1 MKKSLLST
9 LFLLILGMI
18 SVVYSY
24 SPLSEQDHLQIDRQL
39 QAFCSLSSA
48 EKKEKSDF
56 FSRLAQKSLAIRKAF
71 LPIKMKLYGPQ
82 LNKDD
87 QSFIDER
94 VATLAHLPEKRRQ
107 EALADLKQVQYLSE
121 ELSRS
126 LQIEASRDFQGY
138 AKTIFPTPL
147 FWLPVD
153 QVDINKILGG
163 KGTTGL
169 KLNGNNLIMEL
180 AVVLPPE
187 TPLTLMKKIEKDGF
201 TYYQVRTREFDAG
214 RGAKVGYF
222 VDARFIQKTDQ
233 KLAERT
239 QTLPSFQ
246 EIKNNLLAA
255 SGTVYIWGGSW
266 YQGIPEIDKLFPS
279 DVQLSSLDQK
289 RKLMQGVDCSG
300 LLYQATNGYTP
311 RNSRSLLTFWTGVA
325 IEGKTAARLAKELK
339 PLDLIVWDGHV
350 VIVLDEKTTIESRGR
365 GKNPGGVEF
374 VPIEKRLKEIFESRS
389 PVDEYSSSSLAKN
402 KKFVVRRWL

>member
-1 MKKSLLST
+1 MKKTLLSA
-9 LFLLILGMI
+9 LFLLIFGVI
-18 SVVYSY
+18 PTTYGY

-39 QAFCSLSSA
+39 QAFRSLSSP

-126 LQIEASRDFQGY
+126 LQIEASKDFQGY
-138 AKTIFPTPL
+138 AKTILPTPL

-187 TPLTLMKKIEKDGF
+187 SPLTLMKKIEKDGF

-233 KLAERT
+233 KLVERP

-311 RNSRSLLTFWTGVA
+311 RNSRSLLTF
-325 IEGKTAARLAKELK
+325 
-339 PLDLIVWDGHV
+339 
-350 VIVLDEKTTIESRGR
+350 
-365 GKNPGGVEF
+365 
-374 VPIEKRLKEIFESRS
+374 
-389 PVDEYSSSSLAKN
+389 
-402 KKFVVRRWL
+402 